1 MALHHSSIKDTRIA
15 ASISFVSYISSLPT
29 LHLVKQANSTTL
41 HFLLHLCM
49 VLSCILLSLMLSQP
63 GHVLPLAAGSNHPA
77 LPQEGLPRHQP
88 QPVHPEGRKLPH
100 LLVRLYTDRLSFPRQ
115 HGNRLARQETLSQT
129 LAQLSLASCRNL
141 KAMCLLLLMGRQ
153 QPVVLI
159 AKLTPKTEWT
169 AQIKRDLVHS
179 ALTVAKC

>member
-1 MALHHSSIKDTRIA
+1 LQHQFALCHTA
-15 ASISFVSYISSLPT
+15 PCQASQFHNFTFLAVVCIVLPCSLR
-29 LHLVKQANSTTL
+29 
-41 HFLLHLCM
+41 
-49 VLSCILLSLMLSQP
+49 SLMLSQP
-63 GHVLPLAAGSNHPA
+63 EYIFPLAAGSNHPA

-88 QPVHPEGRKLPH
+88 QPAHPESRNPPH
-100 LLVRLYTDRLSFPRQ
+100 LPFRLYTDRLSFPRQ